1 MSETKTLK
9 RNFKTKII
17 QITYKIRK
25 EKDVYNKVLQ
35 EVIHKLRKVLKV
47 LKEVIHKLRKVLK
60 VLKMIRKVL
69 KSVRKSPVEN
79 RHHAETSQ
87 STRNTNKLARYNTT
101 RAQKQ
106 KRFQKIP
113 EHQ

>member
-25 EKDVYNKVLQ
+25 EKDIYNKVLQ
-35 EVIHKLRKVLKV
+35 
-47 LKEVIHKLRKVLK
+47 EVIHKLRKVLK

-69 KSVRKSPVEN
+69 KSVRKSPVKN

-87 STRNTNKLARYNTT
+87 STRNTYKLARCNTT